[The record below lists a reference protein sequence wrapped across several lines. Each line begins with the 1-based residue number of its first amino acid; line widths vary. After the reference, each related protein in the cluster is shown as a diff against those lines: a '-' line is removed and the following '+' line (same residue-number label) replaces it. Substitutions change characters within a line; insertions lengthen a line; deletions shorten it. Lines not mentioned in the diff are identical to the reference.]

1 MKDILDIFF
10 LMFLKNI
17 NYFPFVITLV
27 FEIFLSLSCVYFVY
41 KLCKQ
46 YIFDGADFR
55 SPFIISVECIFFII
69 IVLLIVCLITSTYN
83 ILVSIILNLSYTTL
97 CLQLL
102 NARLLGY
109 QTMYIPVKI
118 KSFIAIIANIIFVCV
133 IATSL
138 LFILPDENI
147 IHFISDTTY
156 TLFTLSYEFLFIM
169 TLSYTNPIIV
179 LIILSSNMLF
189 SALILVFDIIEKR
202 SKDKLKID
210 IFGIMITLL
219 LAFINKTSN
228 IDTIIFVL
236 LRLASGFSILLVI
249 FFLIKKEVGSI
260 LLHAKGINVKV
271 NTCINTID
279 EIYKKMKKVRYMDY
293 SRMDIVKMTQIANI
307 CRKDLVVKEAIYT
320 SGIKKLFEDKCR
332 KRILGTIASFENYL
346 AVEIDCKDQENT

>member
-1 MKDILDIFF
+1 
-10 LMFLKNI
+10 
-17 NYFPFVITLV
+17 
-27 FEIFLSLSCVYFVY
+27 
-41 KLCKQ
+41 
-46 YIFDGADFR
+46 
-55 SPFIISVECIFFII
+55 
-69 IVLLIVCLITSTYN
+69 
-83 ILVSIILNLSYTTL
+83 
-97 CLQLL
+97 
-102 NARLLGY
+102 
-109 QTMYIPVKI
+109 MYIPVKI